1 MRYLFIFL
9 FLFNIKSASAY
20 HKNLELICTSEPIKL
35 IRVTLF
41 LGHSVVADSIEKVA
55 ALVGEMKGYA
65 YIDSSTYDV
74 YIKMKFKDGMEI
86 PQRMVINRT
95 SKEFF
100 VYIDNKVI
108 FSGTCKLPKPKI

>member
-1 MRYLFIFL
+1 MRYLIIFL
-9 FLFNIKSASAY
+9 FLFNIKSSNAY

-41 LGHSVVADSIEKVA
+41 LNHSAVGPIEKVPT
-55 ALVGEMKGYA
+55 LVGEMKGHA
-65 YIDSSTYDV
+65 YIDSGTYDI
-74 YIKMKFKDGMEI
+74 YFKMKFQDGMEI
-86 PQRMVINRT
+86 PQRMLINRT

-100 VYIDNKVI
+100 AYLDNKLN